1 MKVLKAFV
9 IVLLFSISLLAQTV
23 VNGWR
28 DLPFSNDTSMG
39 TEQYYLAVGNGAT
52 STTARI
58 AQSTDPLNL
67 VIGICDSGCGTS
79 GVAYIAN
86 YGLPLCTFDNA
97 TTVNHTI
104 TIGSGGACHDTGS
117 SSAPGVAIVQ
127 STNASTGTYQVLW
140 AGASTSGGPQGPQ
153 GPAGTTPSGTP
164 NQVLATDPS
173 GGTSDPAALRHLVA
187 ADIPAIPESGVAN
200 LSIDLGNKQTADPNC
215 KPDGSGN
222 LNCKSVNGVPSVMG
236 YGAKCDGTT
245 DDSAAFATADA
256 LNKTVLGP
264 TAGTCVINANLV
276 LNSQWTLNQGGIT
289 APASGKILT
298 FAQQPVA
305 GRYKIFG
312 GAGSVVFSFQPVV
325 YPEWWGAAPA
335 LSTFSSQFPYVY
347 TAADSYPA
355 LVSACNSLPY
365 LGNGSQMTYTGQHAR
380 AGTIQFQ
387 TLSYLISHPWTC
399 SYGVT
404 YWTGGNSGGYD
415 GQAVLEL
422 QSGAV
427 PTQPA
432 QETFAWFIDPPATS
446 GTISSN
452 VAFGSRVD
460 SIAVQV
466 DGNKLY
472 STTLATAIPAT
483 GSQTITVGSTS
494 GMATSGAGSQ
504 VWLGAGADFEI
515 VTPTSITSST
525 QFVATVVNTHA
536 SAEAV
541 VTNVVN
547 NYVSGLYFA
556 EAQGSSVRNAGAGHA
571 WGRGCVAQLAPSN
584 INTDHFSCASTLNGP
599 NIDMMGTGAFD
610 FVDAGNNNQTGL
622 LGQVDIRIP
631 YTTGNVFTI
640 PFIGGFVPGSS
651 QVLITG
657 SYSGRYQN
665 CGPSFCSFTRLS
677 CGATP
682 AMGQYAE
689 CSNGVLTF
697 NAGDASEYG
706 RILYQDTSPI
716 TASASSSAV
725 KPVPSVQVEANSD
738 LHINQM
744 FCEGSYDCL
753 NTYRVGSLAV
763 DYLEAHPA
771 STVSA
776 NTAAVFVDPYSSN
789 VWLLN
794 QKYFFWGSNKW
805 TYGVVDAAHGVTRT
819 LVTDA
824 NNDSSARDIPYGHL
838 AVPATGTV
846 PSGSVAA
853 TPGLVYPDGSSIT
866 EDSTGKISVGGGAI
880 NSPTFTG
887 TTQDNS
893 YHYMSNTF
901 YVNPQGTASSSATYI
916 SQPMYFNDSEWD
928 STVPG
933 PVADQWECGATP
945 KYSGGSPS
953 STWGCSHYNGIA
965 GQPLLFQMGPAFFT
979 LPTATTYYTLP
990 GPGTL
995 ALTNQLP
1002 SVATVLAAGLV
1013 KPDGTTTTV
1022 DADGTIHA
1030 AAATESVVGSPI
1042 NRTGLAANVGQTVAY
1057 TVPSGSPGWYRLSC
1071 YVVLTQAA
1079 TTSSTLPTCQMNFYD
1094 NDTGVQKTVTLT
1106 YGGQTQNTVG
1116 LNGNNGSPAGTAP
1129 VYAGAGAINYYTVNY
1144 ASSGA
1149 MPMQYA
1155 LHVKV
1160 EYLGQ

>member
-1 MKVLKAFV
+1 MNTRMMESSSRLIRRLLIFVWMVLVAGASGANAAPVKTLVQDTLYRADGSAAQGSV
-9 IVLLFSISLLAQTV
+9 TVRWNGFSTSAGEAVAAGQMTV
-23 VNGWR
+23 TTNVNGGI
-28 DLPFSNDTSMG
+28 S
-39 TEQYYLAVGNGAT
+39 
-52 STTARI
+52 I
-58 AQSTDPLNL
+58 PLIPN
-67 VIGICDSGCGTS
+67 
-79 GVAYIAN
+79 
-86 YGLPLCTFDNA
+86 
-97 TTVNHTI
+97 
-104 TIGSGGACHDTGS
+104 TGS
-117 SSAPGVAIVQ
+117 SPSGSYYRVVITLDDGTTSEEMWVVPAVNTTTVAAIRAKVVPQAVAAQFASRDYLDSALAGLATV
-127 STNASTGTYQVLW
+127 ASTGNYDDLVNKPASLSTTSASF
-140 AGASTSGGPQGPQ
+140 AGA
-153 GPAGTTPSGTP
+153 
-164 NQVLATDPS
+164 L
-173 GGTSDPAALRHLVA
+173 
-187 ADIPAIPESGVAN
+187 
-200 LSIDLGNKQTADPNC
+200 TAQ
-215 KPDGSGN
+215 
-222 LNCKSVNGVPSVMG
+222 SVNGVPSVTG
-236 YGAKCDGTT
+236 YGAKCDGVTN
-245 DDSAAFATADA
+245 DSAAFLTADA
-256 LNKTVLGP
+256 LGKTIQGP
-264 TAGTCVINANLV
+264 ASGTCVIAANIT
-276 LNSQWTLNQGGIT
+276 LNSQWTFNQGAMI
-289 APASGKILT
+289 APASGYTVTL
-298 FAQQPVA
+298 AQQPIA
-305 GRYKIFG
+305 GRFKIFS

-325 YPEWWGAAPA
+325 YPEWWGATPA
-335 LSTFSSQFPYVY
+335 LSPTV
-347 TAADSYPA
+347 DSYPA

-387 TLSYLISHPWTC
+387 TLYYLISHPWTC

-472 STTLATAIPAT
+472 STTLTTAIPAT

-536 SAEAV
+536 STEAV

-689 CSNGVLTF
+689 CSNGALTF

-725 KPVPSVQVEANSD
+725 KPVSSVQVEANSD
-738 LHINQM
+738 LHINQI

-824 NNDSSARDIPYGHL
+824 NNDSYARDIPYGHL

-880 NSPTFTG
+880 SSPTFTG

-1129 VYAGAGAINYYTVNY
+1129 VYAGAGAINYYTSSY

-1149 MPMQYA
+1149 TAMQYA
-1155 LHVKV
+1155 MHVKV